1 MHEGRPPS
9 VTTFIH
15 FCAPATV
22 AKRSCPDF
30 SMHAAVARSAF
41 WFRWMNAL
49 AAVGRPCKTVAKRN
63 FHTPGWVFG
72 GFGGSIAP
80 NCGET
85 RILSSKSCPAQST
98 RRFNAQH
105 MEHGTMN
112 VAATLCFRSRSYI
125 VSRVFKVA
133 PVLDVSIVIQCGIS
147 VVLQF
152 SSQQL
157 CFASARWLRAVYWTF
172 QVWFNVVSTLCSA
185 IQQLRECYIVF
196 CICKLA
202 PRGRFKCDLMWY
214 FQCALHPR
222 LRTLYWTFQERKH
235 TKNTNAT
242 YTHTHLSLWGRDLFY
257 VTLWRAESVWPLSIL
272 LRQQQPSKKGWFEQ
286 MLDCVQCRTHVLNTH
301 ALSWSKLLDYSNL
314 LFYWLVLPRPPRLM
328 TF

>member
-242 YTHTHLSLWGRDLFY
+242 YTHTHTYRSEGGICFTSRCDVQRVCDHSLFY
-257 VTLWRAESVWPLSIL
+257 LGSNNRQRRDGLNKCLTVYSVELMFWTLMRCHGQS
-272 LRQQQPSKKGWFEQ
+272 
-286 MLDCVQCRTHVLNTH
+286 C
-301 ALSWSKLLDYSNL
+301 
-314 LFYWLVLPRPPRLM
+314 
-328 TF
+328 